1 MSIPRSALYES
12 PPVFRYLGASLS
24 LPRLIPTFHTIF
36 RGVFRLFRQYLTRAA
51 EFPSVR
57 KCGRGAYPRSRP
69 AVPLKA
75 CDPCSPLP
83 DGLVDAACRPSLV
96 GTPDQDGRLA
106 DSLRVASPSCAPLH
120 AGEFRKGYG
129 RNNPGRQTRD
139 RGHGLRRAADRRA
152 LKGSARR
159 PSRPS
164 RKVAES
170 LAPCCGGGGGGE
182 SRRRQSEGV

>member
-75 CDPCSPLP
+75 CDPSSPLP

-96 GTPDQDGRLA
+96 GTPDQDGRLEGSSRMA
-106 DSLRVASPSCAPLH
+106 GLFPPFPALQGSL
-120 AGEFRKGYG
+120 GKGLQRYP
-129 RNNPGRQTRD
+129 RRQTRD
-139 RGHGLRRAADRRA
+139 HGLGLRRAADRRA
-152 LKGSARR
+152 LKGSVR
-159 PSRPS
+159 PSPPS
-164 RKVAES
+164 ATGEREGRKPPNV
-170 LAPCCGGGGGGE
+170 
-182 SRRRQSEGV
+182 EGV